1 MYYAVNLTFIL
12 DLNFKSY
19 LNYTLLT
26 KNSYNDNDMK
36 FERYKNLEMQFLACD
51 INVLH

>member
-1 MYYAVNLTFIL
+1 MYFAVNLTFIL

-36 FERYKNLEMQFLACD
+36 FERYKDLVMLLLACD
-51 INVLH
+51 INVQH